1 MSQKRHIGERR
12 VLCVE
17 QPKTLPEAENPVKEE
32 TKMKHIIAVIRPERL
47 DDVRRAL
54 EKVGYSGLMI
64 SEIQGHGKQKGIVQ
78 QWRGE
83 KYKVDLIPKVKLEV
97 VVKDSELGAIKK
109 TIIENARTGEIGDGK
124 MFISTVDEVV
134 RIRTGEEGEIAL

>member
-1 MSQKRHIGERR
+1 
-12 VLCVE
+12 
-17 QPKTLPEAENPVKEE
+17 
-32 TKMKHIIAVIRPERL
+32 MKHIIAVIRPEKL
-47 DDVRRAL
+47 DDIRRAL
-54 EKVGYSGLMI
+54 EKAGCSGIMI

-83 KYKVDLIPKVKLEV
+83 KYKVDLIPKVRLEV
-97 VVKDSELGAIKK
+97 VVKDSELAAIKK
-109 TIIENARTGEIGDGK
+109 TIIDNARTGEIGDGK